1 MLNNMI
7 YKDREFRRDWKTAV
21 MVKPLTGK
29 TDDMVTRIKAMLGSD
44 ERAAEIDA
52 ESSGVANTVLLGAEQ
67 ITALRAMPPQSL
79 TASQRALLARSH
91 EQVLLIENEA
101 LRQRALAAESL
112 RDPNKNGGGG
122 RGGG

>member
-67 ITALRAMPPQSL
+67 IKALRSMPPQSKTKRSGL
-79 TASQRALLARSH
+79 EGSIHSQGLSQLSVKRH
-91 EQVLLIENEA
+91 
-101 LRQRALAAESL
+101 
-112 RDPNKNGGGG
+112 
-122 RGGG
+122 